1 MMFDEKINY
10 CILHNN
16 PDENFINKLG
26 SIPVVKDLEFNK
38 LVERLEFFPNKQVIF
53 NETLYGLKLDEK
65 MKIFKLLKKQNISY
79 INVTSNVEDALYSDY
94 IFVYDGNKL
103 VLEGNRN
110 EVLNKFCKID
120 SSFVSVNI
128 YTINNNQ
135 IILKE
140 NQKNDNVEKIQYL
153 LDIYNNI
160 NKTL

>member
-26 SIPVVKDLEFNK
+26 SIPVIKDLEFNK

-65 MKIFKLLKKQNISY
+65 MEIFKLLKKQNISY
-79 INVTSNVEDALYSDY
+79 INVTSNVEDAIYSDY

-110 EVLNKFCKID
+110 EVL
-120 SSFVSVNI
+120 
-128 YTINNNQ
+128 
-135 IILKE
+135 KE
-140 NQKNDNVEKIQYL
+140 E
-153 LDIYNNI
+153 
-160 NKTL
+160 KTLKRLGYGLPFVVDLSIQLNYYDIFNKVYYDLDELVRALWN

>member
-103 VLEGNRN
+103 VLEGSRN
-110 EVLNKFCKID
+110 EVL
-120 SSFVSVNI
+120 
-128 YTINNNQ
+128 
-135 IILKE
+135 KE
-140 NQKNDNVEKIQYL
+140 E
-153 LDIYNNI
+153 
-160 NKTL
+160 KTLKRLGYGLPFVVDLSIQLNYYDIFNKVYYDLDELVRALWN

>member
-65 MKIFKLLKKQNISY
+65 MEIFKLLKKQNISY
-79 INVTSNVEDALYSDY
+79 INVTSNVEDAIYSDY

-110 EVLNKFCKID
+110 EVL
-120 SSFVSVNI
+120 
-128 YTINNNQ
+128 
-135 IILKE
+135 KE
-140 NQKNDNVEKIQYL
+140 E
-153 LDIYNNI
+153 
-160 NKTL
+160 KTLKRLGYGLPFVVDLSIQLNYYDIFNKVYYDLDELVRALWN

>member
-65 MKIFKLLKKQNISY
+65 TEIFKLLKKQNISY

-110 EVLNKFCKID
+110 EVL
-120 SSFVSVNI
+120 
-128 YTINNNQ
+128 
-135 IILKE
+135 KE
-140 NQKNDNVEKIQYL
+140 E
-153 LDIYNNI
+153 
-160 NKTL
+160 KTLKRLGYGLPFVVDLSIQLNYYDIFNKVYYDLDELVRALWN

>member
-65 MKIFKLLKKQNISY
+65 MEIFKLLKKQNISY
-79 INVTSNVEDALYSDY
+79 INVTSNVENAIYSDY

-110 EVLNKFCKID
+110 EVL
-120 SSFVSVNI
+120 
-128 YTINNNQ
+128 
-135 IILKE
+135 KE
-140 NQKNDNVEKIQYL
+140 E
-153 LDIYNNI
+153 
-160 NKTL
+160 KTLKRLGYGLPFVVDLSIQLNYYDIFNKVYYDLDELVRALWN

>member
-1 MMFDEKINY
+1 MFDEKINY

-65 MKIFKLLKKQNISY
+65 VEIFKLLKKQNISY
-79 INVTSNVEDALYSDY
+79 INVTSNVEDAIYSDY

-110 EVLNKFCKID
+110 EVL
-120 SSFVSVNI
+120 
-128 YTINNNQ
+128 
-135 IILKE
+135 KE
-140 NQKNDNVEKIQYL
+140 E
-153 LDIYNNI
+153 
-160 NKTL
+160 KTLKRLGYGLPFVVDLSIQLNYYDIFNKVYYDLDELVRALWN

>member
-1 MMFDEKINY
+1 MLCYMMFDEKINY

-26 SIPVVKDLEFNK
+26 SIPVIKDLEFNK

-65 MKIFKLLKKQNISY
+65 MEIFKLLKKQNISY

-103 VLEGNRN
+103 VLEGSRN
-110 EVLNKFCKID
+110 EVL
-120 SSFVSVNI
+120 
-128 YTINNNQ
+128 
-135 IILKE
+135 KE
-140 NQKNDNVEKIQYL
+140 E
-153 LDIYNNI
+153 
-160 NKTL
+160 KTLKRLGYGLPFVVDLSIQLNYYDIFNKVYYDLDELVRALWN

>member
-1 MMFDEKINY
+1 MMFNEKINY

-26 SIPVVKDLEFNK
+26 SIPVTKDLEFNK

-65 MKIFKLLKKQNISY
+65 MEIFKLLKKQNISY
-79 INVTSNVEDALYSDY
+79 INVTSNVEEAIYSDY

-110 EVLNKFCKID
+110 EVL
-120 SSFVSVNI
+120 
-128 YTINNNQ
+128 
-135 IILKE
+135 KE
-140 NQKNDNVEKIQYL
+140 E
-153 LDIYNNI
+153 
-160 NKTL
+160 KTLKRLGYGLPFVVDLSIQLNYYDIFNKVYYDLDELVRALWN

>member
-79 INVTSNVEDALYSDY
+79 INVTSNVEDATYSDY

-110 EVLNKFCKID
+110 EVL
-120 SSFVSVNI
+120 
-128 YTINNNQ
+128 
-135 IILKE
+135 KE
-140 NQKNDNVEKIQYL
+140 E
-153 LDIYNNI
+153 
-160 NKTL
+160 KTLKRLGYGLPFVVDLSIQLNYYDIFNKVYYDLDELVRALWN

>member
-79 INVTSNVEDALYSDY
+79 INVTSNVEDAIYSDY

-110 EVLNKFCKID
+110 EVL
-120 SSFVSVNI
+120 
-128 YTINNNQ
+128 
-135 IILKE
+135 KE
-140 NQKNDNVEKIQYL
+140 E
-153 LDIYNNI
+153 
-160 NKTL
+160 KTLKRLGYGLPFVVDLSIQLNYYDIFNKVYYDLDELVRALWN

>member
-65 MKIFKLLKKQNISY
+65 MEIFKLLKKQNISY

-110 EVLNKFCKID
+110 EVL
-120 SSFVSVNI
+120 
-128 YTINNNQ
+128 
-135 IILKE
+135 KE
-140 NQKNDNVEKIQYL
+140 E
-153 LDIYNNI
+153 
-160 NKTL
+160 KTLKRLGYGLPFVVDLSIQLNYYDIFNKVYYDLDELVRALWN

>member
-1 MMFDEKINY
+1 MLCYMMFDEKINY

-26 SIPVVKDLEFNK
+26 SIPVIKDLEFNK

-65 MKIFKLLKKQNISY
+65 TEIFKLLKKQNISY

-110 EVLNKFCKID
+110 EVL
-120 SSFVSVNI
+120 
-128 YTINNNQ
+128 
-135 IILKE
+135 KE
-140 NQKNDNVEKIQYL
+140 E
-153 LDIYNNI
+153 
-160 NKTL
+160 KTLKRLGYGLPFVVDLSIQLNYYDIFNKVYYDLDELVGALWN

>member
-1 MMFDEKINY
+1 MFDEKINY

-110 EVLNKFCKID
+110 EA
-120 SSFVSVNI
+120 
-128 YTINNNQ
+128 
-135 IILKE
+135 LKE
-140 NQKNDNVEKIQYL
+140 E
-153 LDIYNNI
+153 
-160 NKTL
+160 KTLKRLGYGLPFVVDLSIQLNYYDIFNKVYYDLDELVRALWNLCG

>member
-65 MKIFKLLKKQNISY
+65 MEIFKLLKKQNISY

-110 EVLNKFCKID
+110 EVL
-120 SSFVSVNI
+120 
-128 YTINNNQ
+128 
-135 IILKE
+135 KE
-140 NQKNDNVEKIQYL
+140 E
-153 LDIYNNI
+153 
-160 NKTL
+160 KTLKRLGYGLPFVVDLSIQLNYYDIFNKVYYDLDELVGALWN

>member
-65 MKIFKLLKKQNISY
+65 MEIFKLLKKQNISY
-79 INVTSNVEDALYSDY
+79 VNVTSNVEDALYSDY

-110 EVLNKFCKID
+110 EVL
-120 SSFVSVNI
+120 
-128 YTINNNQ
+128 
-135 IILKE
+135 KE
-140 NQKNDNVEKIQYL
+140 E
-153 LDIYNNI
+153 
-160 NKTL
+160 KTLKRLGYGLPFVVDLSIQLNYYDIFNKVYYDLDELVRALWN

>member
-26 SIPVVKDLEFNK
+26 SIPVIKNLEFNK

-65 MKIFKLLKKQNISY
+65 MEIFKLLKKQNISY
-79 INVTSNVEDALYSDY
+79 INVTSNVEDAIYSDY

-103 VLEGNRN
+103 VLEGSRN
-110 EVLNKFCKID
+110 EVL
-120 SSFVSVNI
+120 
-128 YTINNNQ
+128 
-135 IILKE
+135 KE
-140 NQKNDNVEKIQYL
+140 E
-153 LDIYNNI
+153 
-160 NKTL
+160 KTLKRLGYGLPFVVDLSIQLNYYDIFNKVYYDLDELVRALWN

>member
-1 MMFDEKINY
+1 MLCYMMFDEKINY

-79 INVTSNVEDALYSDY
+79 INVTSNVEDAIYSDY
-94 IFVYDGNKL
+94 IFVYDGSKL

-110 EVLNKFCKID
+110 EVL
-120 SSFVSVNI
+120 
-128 YTINNNQ
+128 
-135 IILKE
+135 KE
-140 NQKNDNVEKIQYL
+140 E
-153 LDIYNNI
+153 
-160 NKTL
+160 KTLKRLGYGLPFVVDLSIQLNYYDIFNKVYYDLDELVRALWN

>member
-53 NETLYGLKLDEK
+53 NETLYGLKTHEK
-65 MKIFKLLKKQNISY
+65 MEIFKLLKKQNISY
-79 INVTSNVEDALYSDY
+79 INVTSNVEDAIYSDY

-110 EVLNKFCKID
+110 EVL
-120 SSFVSVNI
+120 
-128 YTINNNQ
+128 
-135 IILKE
+135 KE
-140 NQKNDNVEKIQYL
+140 E
-153 LDIYNNI
+153 
-160 NKTL
+160 KTLKRLGYGLPFVVDLSIQLNYYDIFNKVYYDLDELVRALWN

>member
-53 NETLYGLKLDEK
+53 NETMYGLKLDEK
-65 MKIFKLLKKQNISY
+65 MEIFKLLKKQNISY
-79 INVTSNVEDALYSDY
+79 INVTSNVEDAIYSDY

-110 EVLNKFCKID
+110 EVL
-120 SSFVSVNI
+120 
-128 YTINNNQ
+128 
-135 IILKE
+135 KE
-140 NQKNDNVEKIQYL
+140 E
-153 LDIYNNI
+153 
-160 NKTL
+160 KTLKRLGYGLPFVVDLSIQLNYYDIFNKVYYDLDELVRALWN

>member
-65 MKIFKLLKKQNISY
+65 TEIFKLLKKQNISY

-110 EVLNKFCKID
+110 EVL
-120 SSFVSVNI
+120 
-128 YTINNNQ
+128 
-135 IILKE
+135 KE
-140 NQKNDNVEKIQYL
+140 E
-153 LDIYNNI
+153 
-160 NKTL
+160 KTLKRLGYGLPFVVDLSIQLNYYDIFNKVYYDLDELVGALWN

>member
-79 INVTSNVEDALYSDY
+79 INVTSNVEDAIYSDY

-103 VLEGNRN
+103 VLEGSRN
-110 EVLNKFCKID
+110 EVL
-120 SSFVSVNI
+120 
-128 YTINNNQ
+128 
-135 IILKE
+135 KE
-140 NQKNDNVEKIQYL
+140 E
-153 LDIYNNI
+153 
-160 NKTL
+160 KTLKRLGYGLPFVVDLSIQLNYYDIFNKVYYDLDELVRALWN

>member
-26 SIPVVKDLEFNK
+26 SIPVTKDLEFNK

-53 NETLYGLKLDEK
+53 NETLFGLKLDEK
-65 MKIFKLLKKQNISY
+65 MEIFKLLKKQNISY

-110 EVLNKFCKID
+110 EVL
-120 SSFVSVNI
+120 
-128 YTINNNQ
+128 
-135 IILKE
+135 KE
-140 NQKNDNVEKIQYL
+140 E
-153 LDIYNNI
+153 
-160 NKTL
+160 KTLKRLGYGLPFVVDLSIQLNYYDIFNKVYYDLDELVRALWN

>member
-53 NETLYGLKLDEK
+53 NETLYSLKLDEK
-65 MKIFKLLKKQNISY
+65 MEIFKLLKKQNISY

-110 EVLNKFCKID
+110 EVL
-120 SSFVSVNI
+120 
-128 YTINNNQ
+128 
-135 IILKE
+135 KE
-140 NQKNDNVEKIQYL
+140 E
-153 LDIYNNI
+153 
-160 NKTL
+160 KTLKRLGYGLPFVVDLSIQLNYYDIFNKVYYDLDELVRALWN

>member
-65 MKIFKLLKKQNISY
+65 MEIFKLLKKQNISY

-103 VLEGNRN
+103 VLEGSRN
-110 EVLNKFCKID
+110 EVL
-120 SSFVSVNI
+120 
-128 YTINNNQ
+128 
-135 IILKE
+135 KE
-140 NQKNDNVEKIQYL
+140 E
-153 LDIYNNI
+153 
-160 NKTL
+160 KTLKRLGYGLPFVVDLSIQLNYYDIFNKVYYDLDELVRALWN

>member
-10 CILHNN
+10 CMLHNN

-65 MKIFKLLKKQNISY
+65 MEIFKLLKKQNISY
-79 INVTSNVEDALYSDY
+79 VNVTSNVEDALYSDY

-110 EVLNKFCKID
+110 EVL
-120 SSFVSVNI
+120 
-128 YTINNNQ
+128 
-135 IILKE
+135 KE
-140 NQKNDNVEKIQYL
+140 E
-153 LDIYNNI
+153 
-160 NKTL
+160 KTLKRLGYGFPFVVDLSIQLNYYDIFNKVYYDLDELVRALWN

>member
-1 MMFDEKINY
+1 MFDEKINY

-53 NETLYGLKLDEK
+53 NETMYGLKLDEK
-65 MKIFKLLKKQNISY
+65 MEIFKLLKKQNISY
-79 INVTSNVEDALYSDY
+79 INVTSNVEDAIYSDY

-110 EVLNKFCKID
+110 EVL
-120 SSFVSVNI
+120 
-128 YTINNNQ
+128 
-135 IILKE
+135 KE
-140 NQKNDNVEKIQYL
+140 E
-153 LDIYNNI
+153 
-160 NKTL
+160 KTLKRLGYGLPFVVDLSIQLNYYDIFNKVYYDLDELVRALWN

>member
-65 MKIFKLLKKQNISY
+65 MEIFKLLKKQNISY
-79 INVTSNVEDALYSDY
+79 VNVTSNVEDAIYSDY

-110 EVLNKFCKID
+110 EVLKEEKALKRLGYGLPFVVDLSIQLNYYDIFNKVYYD
-120 SSFVSVNI
+120 
-128 YTINNNQ
+128 
-135 IILKE
+135 
-140 NQKNDNVEKIQYL
+140 
-153 LDIYNNI
+153 LDELVGALWN
-160 NKTL
+160 

>member
-1 MMFDEKINY
+1 MFDEKINY

-110 EVLNKFCKID
+110 EA
-120 SSFVSVNI
+120 
-128 YTINNNQ
+128 
-135 IILKE
+135 LKE
-140 NQKNDNVEKIQYL
+140 E
-153 LDIYNNI
+153 
-160 NKTL
+160 KTLKRLGYGLPFVVDLSIQLNYYDIFNKVYYDLDELVRALWN

>member
-26 SIPVVKDLEFNK
+26 SIPVIKDLEFNK

-65 MKIFKLLKKQNISY
+65 MEIFKLLKKQNISY

-103 VLEGNRN
+103 VLEGSRN
-110 EVLNKFCKID
+110 EVL
-120 SSFVSVNI
+120 
-128 YTINNNQ
+128 
-135 IILKE
+135 KE
-140 NQKNDNVEKIQYL
+140 E
-153 LDIYNNI
+153 
-160 NKTL
+160 KTLKRLGYGLPFVVDLSIQLNYYDIFNKVYYDLDELVRALWN

>member
-65 MKIFKLLKKQNISY
+65 MEIFKLLKKQNISY
-79 INVTSNVEDALYSDY
+79 INVTSNVEDTIYSDY

-103 VLEGNRN
+103 VLEGSRN
-110 EVLNKFCKID
+110 EVL
-120 SSFVSVNI
+120 
-128 YTINNNQ
+128 
-135 IILKE
+135 KE
-140 NQKNDNVEKIQYL
+140 E
-153 LDIYNNI
+153 
-160 NKTL
+160 KTLKRLGYGLPFVVDLSIQLNYYDIFNKVYYDLDELVRALWN

>member
-26 SIPVVKDLEFNK
+26 SIPVIKDLEFNK

-65 MKIFKLLKKQNISY
+65 TEIFKLLKKQNISY

-110 EVLNKFCKID
+110 EVL
-120 SSFVSVNI
+120 
-128 YTINNNQ
+128 
-135 IILKE
+135 KE
-140 NQKNDNVEKIQYL
+140 E
-153 LDIYNNI
+153 
-160 NKTL
+160 KTLKRLGYGLPFVVDLSIQLTYYDILDKVYYNMDKLTEDLWN